1 MRNFRGWSIFVV
13 MGLFVFLVAGC
24 GGGSLDPESSTETEQ
39 SIPNNSPDTYDTEKV
54 LEGTWRASDSS
65 YEFSAGN
72 FSFRL
77 NSAVLTFS
85 STDIKGTVA
94 QSKVTSVHEW
104 YTDYTS
110 GDVDIDLGIQSLGLN
125 FNAQTGTMIHQGKDK
140 WRCNIDGENKVLMN
154 ITVSSDTIINVNYQ
168 GTTGVIYDNN
178 SVGYNFTLNFR
189 KEEYN
194 R

>member
-1 MRNFRGWSIFVV
+1 MRKIRAWGIFAV

-24 GGGSLDPESSTETEQ
+24 GGGSLDPEDSTETEQ
-39 SIPNNSPDTYDTEKV
+39 TIPNNSPDTYDTEKV
-54 LEGTWRASDSS
+54 LEGTWRVSDSS

-72 FSFRL
+72 FEFRL
-77 NSAVLTFS
+77 NSALLTFA

-94 QSKVTSVHEW
+94 QSKVTSVQEW

-110 GDVDIDLGIQSLGLN
+110 GDVNVDLGIQSLGLN

-154 ITVSSDTIINVNYQ
+154 ITVSSDTIIHVNYQ